1 MSPSTPALD
10 YDVAIVGGGP
20 GGASTAIRLRHHG
33 RRVLL
38 LERETFPRF
47 HIGESQLPWSAEVF
61 TALGIDASIRG
72 AGFVEKWGAS
82 FMNADGSVEQYVD
95 FSDAVETPRP
105 QTYQVERSEF
115 DGILLDS
122 AKKSGA
128 DVRQPAQAVSTA
140 FDESGATVTY
150 EQNGIRREARVAVV
164 VDASGRSGF
173 LARRQSSRRFDAA
186 LRNVALH
193 AHFEAVSRSSG
204 RRAGDIVI
212 VMRPDR
218 GWFWF
223 IPLSDTITSVGVV
236 LPKDAHVASDRS
248 LEDALDHYVSQTPAA
263 AERMVNARRTSP
275 ARFDADYS
283 YDSSELAGRRWLL
296 VGDAGVF
303 LDPVFSTGV
312 LLAMQSGLEA
322 ADAINDALVAGD
334 WSHPHIARYARVV
347 RRRYQFFR
355 RFVVGFYDPSFRDL
369 FLASGAPLGIREAV
383 LSVLAGNWRP
393 SIATRLRI
401 ALFFFFVSLQRRFG
415 IVSPRLNEER

>member
-1 MSPSTPALD
+1 MP
-10 YDVAIVGGGP
+10 
-20 GGASTAIRLRHHG
+20 IRR
-33 RRVLL
+33 
-38 LERETFPRF
+38 
-47 HIGESQLPWSAEVF
+47 
-61 TALGIDASIRG
+61 
-72 AGFVEKWGAS
+72 AGFIEKWGAS

-95 FSDAVETPRP
+95 FSDAVETPQP
-105 QTYQVERSEF
+105 QTYQVPRAEF
-115 DGILLDS
+115 DRLLLDH
-122 AKKSGA
+122 AKTNGA
-128 DVRQPAQAVSTA
+128 DVRQPAQAVAAA
-140 FDESGATVTY
+140 FDDSGATVTY
-150 EQNGIRREARVAVV
+150 DHDGTRHEARVAVV

-173 LARRQSSRRFDAA
+173 LARRQSKRRFDPA

-193 AHFEAVSRSSG
+193 AQYEAVGRRSG

-223 IPLSDTITSVGVV
+223 IPLSATITSVGVV
-236 LPKDAHVASDRS
+236 LPKDMHVAASGRS
-248 LEDALDHYVSQTPAA
+248 LEQALDHYVSQTPAA
-263 AERMVNARRTSP
+263 VERMAGARRTSP

-283 YDSSELAGRRWLL
+283 YDSSQLAGHRWML

-322 ADAINDALVAGD
+322 ADAIDDALASGK
-334 WSHPHIARYARVV
+334 WSRRHVTRYARVV
-347 RRRYQFFR
+347 HRRYRFFR

-369 FLASGAPLGIREAV
+369 FLAPSAPFGIREAV

-393 SIATRLRI
+393 SIATRLRV

-415 IVSPRLNEER
+415 IVSPRMNEER